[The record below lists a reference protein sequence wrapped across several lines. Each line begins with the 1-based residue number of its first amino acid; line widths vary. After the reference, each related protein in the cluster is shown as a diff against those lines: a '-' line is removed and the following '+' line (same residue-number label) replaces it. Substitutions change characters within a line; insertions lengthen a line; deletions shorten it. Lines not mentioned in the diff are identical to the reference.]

1 MFGDTYFSDGFVCL
15 FVCLRVCF
23 PLFGMGIREG
33 LLNLTWVVRIGGVGE
48 RKIGLIPNTLLLLL
62 TRLHWIEIGRTGG
75 TYVDV
80 KKAKTKQT

>member
-1 MFGDTYFSDGFVCL
+1 MMCSGILIFQMVL
-15 FVCLRVCF
+15 FVCF